1 MFNVTYFPDFIFLGT
16 ITTTPERKAERDT
29 DMKNKNTITRYMR
42 YIKILVIL
50 AGTVLS
56 LTLLLLIVREIFK
69 LFRMSET
76 SGNSH
81 AAMDTTVVNNT
92 SGDIT
97 ESLYN
102 S

>member
-1 MFNVTYFPDFIFLGT
+1 ML
-16 ITTTPERKAERDT
+16 
-29 DMKNKNTITRYMR
+29 

-56 LTLLLLIVREIFK
+56 LTLLLLIAREIFK

-76 SGNSH
+76 SDNYQLGM
-81 AAMDTTVVNNT
+81 ATPVVNNT

-97 ESLYN
+97 TSLYN

>member
-1 MFNVTYFPDFIFLGT
+1 MIVYFHRHYKHNF
-16 ITTTPERKAERDT
+16 ERKAERDT
-29 DMKNKNTITRYMR
+29 DKKDINTITRYML
-42 YIKILVIL
+42 YIKIIVIL

-56 LTLLLLIVREIFK
+56 LTLLLLIAREIFK

-76 SGNSH
+76 SDNYQLGM
-81 AAMDTTVVNNT
+81 ATPVVNNT

-97 ESLYN
+97 TFLYN